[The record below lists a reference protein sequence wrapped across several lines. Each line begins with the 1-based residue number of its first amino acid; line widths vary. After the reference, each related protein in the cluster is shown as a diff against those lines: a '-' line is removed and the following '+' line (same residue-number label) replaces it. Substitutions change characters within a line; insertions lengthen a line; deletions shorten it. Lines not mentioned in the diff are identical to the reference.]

1 MPAGSPPQLRADR
14 KHQHEADPQSSSFVD
29 SVVTPQHPEVDAANP
44 KAARCA
50 VDPSTPVTLAGRS
63 LLLFADKFLAYARY
77 VADLFNEPDAVPP
90 ASARWPTSVALAP
103 TRSIARFMPRTRSA
117 LPAFRASP

>member
-14 KHQHEADPQSSSFVD
+14 KHQREADPQSSSFVD

-44 KAARCA
+44 KAARRA
-50 VDPSTPVTLAGRS
+50 VDPSTPVTLAGQS
-63 LLLFADKFLAYARY
+63 LLLFADKFLAHARR
-77 VADLFNEPDAVPP
+77 VADLCNEPDAGRP
-90 ASARWPTSVALAP
+90 SSLRWPTSVMLPP
-103 TRSIARFMPRTRSA
+103 TSSMARFMPRTRSA